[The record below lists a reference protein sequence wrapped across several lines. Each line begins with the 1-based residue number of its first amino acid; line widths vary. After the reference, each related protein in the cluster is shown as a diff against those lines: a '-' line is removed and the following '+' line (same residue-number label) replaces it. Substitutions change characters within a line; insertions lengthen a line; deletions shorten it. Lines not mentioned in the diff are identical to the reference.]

1 MQFMRAQLKNNW
13 VPEMLRQAADY
24 TGPPRPDYQSI
35 SSPPWFTSEDTMGLR
50 RQQKSHMK
58 LLESASDLIDYT
70 DFNDEE
76 SEGESDNDSV
86 VANIGSVYDEY
97 DNF

>member
-1 MQFMRAQLKNNW
+1 
-13 VPEMLRQAADY
+13 
-24 TGPPRPDYQSI
+24 
-35 SSPPWFTSEDTMGLR
+35 
-50 RQQKSHMK
+50 MK